1 MEPERQTA
9 MLSDTGKSRK
19 GIDSPHDLHLTISMI
34 ASSLVTRRTLAAF
47 ALPVAL
53 LAACGEKAPDA
64 AVEADTPVAVVST
77 GLKTPESVLWDAT
90 RNVWYVTNI
99 NGSPLGKDDNG
110 FIVRLGPDG
119 AMLDTVPFINGA
131 DEDITLNAPKG
142 MALVG
147 DTLYVA
153 DIDAVRTFNVTTGT
167 QIGSIEMAAMGAT
180 FLNDVAA
187 GDLGTVYI
195 TDSGISF
202 DSTGAVLHPGKSRV
216 FILVAGNVNEAVVL
230 PAQSA
235 VNGMAWDAARGA
247 WILVG
252 FNSPNVFSWTPTA
265 DSVEVLGTGPG
276 GGDGLVILAD
286 GRALYSSWADSSL
299 TLFANGTSTT
309 LRKGLPAP
317 ADLGYDAARGIV
329 AVPLFQ
335 SDRVELWQVK

>member
-1 MEPERQTA
+1 MT
-9 MLSDTGKSRK
+9 T
-19 GIDSPHDLHLTISMI
+19 T
-34 ASSLVTRRTLAAF
+34 SLVTRRTLAAF
-47 ALPVAL
+47 ALPIAL
-53 LAACGEKAPDA
+53 LVACGEKAPEAVVDA
-64 AVEADTPVAVVST
+64 PVAVVST
-77 GLKTPESVLWDAT
+77 GLMTPESVLWDAT

-119 AMLDTVPFINGA
+119 AVMDTVPFINGA
-131 DEDITLNAPKG
+131 DADITLNAPKG
-142 MALVG
+142 MAIVG

-153 DIDAVRTFNVTTGT
+153 DIDAVRTFNLTTGT
-167 QIGSIEMAAMGAT
+167 QLASIEMGAMGAT

-216 FILVAGNVNEAVVL
+216 FILVAGKASEAVVL

-252 FNSPNVFSWTPTA
+252 FNSPNIFSWTPGA

-276 GGDGLVILAD
+276 GGDGIVILAD

-299 TLFANGTSTT
+299 TTFANGVSTT
-309 LRKGLPAP
+309 LRKGLPSP

-335 SDRVELWQVK
+335 DNRVELWQVK